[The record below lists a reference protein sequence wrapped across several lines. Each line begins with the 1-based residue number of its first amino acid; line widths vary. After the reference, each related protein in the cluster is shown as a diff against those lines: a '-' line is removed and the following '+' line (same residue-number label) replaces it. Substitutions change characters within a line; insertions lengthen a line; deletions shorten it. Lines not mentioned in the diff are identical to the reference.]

1 MASGTSGCVSREALS
16 AGSGA
21 SIDAWGRALV
31 ERAKRVF
38 FDNFELILVAVLT
51 LAAAYTVLA
60 ASNKLAFLNFFYIPV
75 LLAAFFLGRRRGVL
89 ASVVAVLL
97 IVVFAVI
104 DPELFARNSL
114 ESPALNLFLWGAF
127 LIVTAY
133 VVGTLY
139 DLKARAALDLK
150 QAYEGI
156 LEIVAKF
163 IDAVDGYTQEHSVRV
178 SRLACKIAGQM
189 DLTPEIC
196 ENIRVAGLLHDIGKL
211 DINLEV
217 LNKASALTPTE
228 WKHMMTHTNKGTALI
243 EPMGG
248 LLRDVLPIVQY
259 HHEFF
264 DGTGYYGVGDE
275 EIPLGARIL
284 AVADSYDAMIT
295 DRPYRSG
302 RTPREAK
309 NEIQLRAR
317 QQYDPNVVE
326 AFLVVMR
333 NEVQID

>member
-1 MASGTSGCVSREALS
+1 MCSSTTSS
-16 AGSGA
+16 
-21 SIDAWGRALV
+21 
-31 ERAKRVF
+31 
-38 FDNFELILVAVLT
+38 LILVIVLT
-51 LAAAYTVLA
+51 IAAAYTVLV

-97 IVVFAVI
+97 IAVFAVI
-104 DPELFARNSL
+104 DPELFSQNDARG
-114 ESPALNLFLWGAF
+114 SPALSLFLWGAF

-139 DLKARAALDLK
+139 DLKSRATADLK

-178 SRLACKIAGQM
+178 SRLACKIAEEM
-189 DLTPEIC
+189 ELIPETC
-196 ENIRVAGLLHDIGKL
+196 ETIRVAGLLHDIGKL
-211 DINLEV
+211 DINLDV
-217 LNKASALTPTE
+217 LNKASALTPAE
-228 WKHMMTHTNKGTALI
+228 WKHMMTHTHKGTALI

-264 DGTGYYGVGDE
+264 DGTGYYGVGRRGD
-275 EIPLGARIL
+275 PSRRAN
-284 AVADSYDAMIT
+284 
-295 DRPYRSG
+295 
-302 RTPREAK
+302 PRRRR
-309 NEIQLRAR
+309 QL
-317 QQYDPNVVE
+317 
-326 AFLVVMR
+326 
-333 NEVQID
+333 

>member
-1 MASGTSGCVSREALS
+1 MTSAL
-16 AGSGA
+16 GGEH
-21 SIDAWGRALV
+21 LMQ
-31 ERAKRVF
+31 RAKRVF
-38 FDNFELILVAVLT
+38 FDNFELVLVIVLT
-51 LAAAYTVLA
+51 VAAAYTVLL

-97 IVVFAVI
+97 ITVFAVI
-104 DPELFARNSL
+104 NPDLFANNAV
-114 ESPALNLFLWGAF
+114 EAPALNLFLWGAF

-139 DLKARAALDLK
+139 DLNSRANTDLK

-178 SRLACKIAGQM
+178 ARLACAIAKEMGL
-189 DLTPEIC
+189 DSESC
-196 ENIRVAGLLHDIGKL
+196 ETVRVAGLLHDIGKL
-211 DINLEV
+211 DINLDV
-217 LNKASALTPTE
+217 LNKASALTPME
-228 WKHMMTHTNKGTALI
+228 WNHMMSHTSKGTALI

-248 LLRDVLPIVQY
+248 LLRDVLPVVQY
-259 HHEFF
+259 HHEYF
-264 DGTGYYGVGDE
+264 DGTGYYGAGEE

-295 DRPYRSG
+295 DRPYRTG

-309 NEIQLRAR
+309 NEIQLRAK
-317 QQYDPNVVE
+317 QQYDPRVVD
-326 AFLVVMR
+326 AFLLVMR
-333 NEVQID
+333 NEVQSD

>member
-1 MASGTSGCVSREALS
+1 VCLGGEQLVEQAK
-16 AGSGA
+16 
-21 SIDAWGRALV
+21 RAL
-31 ERAKRVF
+31 
-38 FDNFELILVAVLT
+38 FDNFELILVGVLT
-51 LAAAYTVLA
+51 AAAAYTVLA
-60 ASNKLAFLNFFYIPV
+60 APNKLAFLDFFYIPV
-75 LLAAFFLGRRRGVL
+75 LVAAFFLGRRRGVL

-104 DPELFARNSL
+104 DPELFAGSTV

-127 LIVTAY
+127 LVVTAY

-139 DLKARAALDLK
+139 DLKSKATVDLK

-178 SRLACKIAGQM
+178 SHLATKIARNMELDSQA
-189 DLTPEIC
+189 C
-196 ENIRVAGLLHDIGKL
+196 ETIRVAGLLHDIGKL

-217 LNKASALTPTE
+217 LNKASALTPAE

-295 DRPYRSG
+295 DRPYRAG

-317 QQYDPNVVE
+317 QQYDPKVVE
-326 AFLVVMR
+326 SFLVVMR

>member
-1 MASGTSGCVSREALS
+1 
-16 AGSGA
+16 
-21 SIDAWGRALV
+21 V
-31 ERAKRVF
+31 ERAKRAF
-38 FDNFELILVAVLT
+38 FDNFELILVGVLT
-51 LAAAYTVLA
+51 MAVAYTVLA
-60 ASNKLAFLNFFYIPV
+60 AANKMAFLNFFYIPV
-75 LLAAFFLGRRRGVL
+75 LLAAFFLGRRHGVL
-89 ASVVAVLL
+89 ASVAAVLM
-97 IVVFAVI
+97 IGIFVVI
-104 DPELFARNSL
+104 DPDRFGGDTGDS
-114 ESPALNLFLWGAF
+114 SALGIFLWAAF

-139 DLKARAALDLK
+139 DLKAKATVDLK

-178 SRLACKIAGQM
+178 SRLACKIAEEMQLKG
-189 DLTPEIC
+189 DTC
-196 ENIRVAGLLHDIGKL
+196 ETIRVAGLLHDIGKL

-217 LNKASALTPTE
+217 LNKASALTPAE
-228 WKHMMTHTNKGTALI
+228 WKHMMTHTHKGTALI

-295 DRPYRSG
+295 DRPYRAG

-309 NEIQLRAR
+309 NEIQLRAS
-317 QQYDPNVVE
+317 QQYDPKVVE
-326 AFLVVMR
+326 SFLIVMR

>member
-1 MASGTSGCVSREALS
+1 
-16 AGSGA
+16 
-21 SIDAWGRALV
+21 V
-31 ERAKRVF
+31 ERAKRAF
-38 FDNFELILVAVLT
+38 FENFELILVGVLT
-51 LAAAYTVLA
+51 LAVAYTVLGA
-60 ASNKLAFLNFFYIPV
+60 ANKLAFLNFFYIPV
-75 LLAAFFLGRRRGVL
+75 LLAAFFLGRRHGIL
-89 ASVVAVLL
+89 ASFAAVLM
-97 IVVFAVI
+97 IGIFVVI
-104 DPELFARNSL
+104 NPELFVPDAIRQLGVDQEAVAS
-114 ESPALNLFLWGAF
+114 SAISVFLWAAF

-139 DLKARAALDLK
+139 DLKARATVDLK

-178 SRLACKIAGQM
+178 SRLACKIAENM
-189 DLTPEIC
+189 ELKAEAC
-196 ENIRVAGLLHDIGKL
+196 ETIRVAGLLHDIGKL
-211 DINLEV
+211 DINLDV

-228 WKHMMTHTNKGTALI
+228 WKHMMTHTHKGTALI

-295 DRPYRSG
+295 DRPYRAG

-309 NEIQLRAR
+309 SEIQLRAS
-317 QQYDPNVVE
+317 QQYDPRVVE
-326 AFLVVMR
+326 SFLRVMR
-333 NEVQID
+333 NEVQMD

>member
-1 MASGTSGCVSREALS
+1 MQ
-16 AGSGA
+16 
-21 SIDAWGRALV
+21 
-31 ERAKRVF
+31 RAKRVF
-38 FDNFELILVAVLT
+38 FDNFELVLVVVLT
-51 LAAAYTVLA
+51 VAAAYTVLL

-97 IVVFAVI
+97 ITVFAVI
-104 DPELFARNSL
+104 NPGLFANDAV
-114 ESPALNLFLWGAF
+114 EAPALNLFLWGAF

-139 DLKARAALDLK
+139 DLNTKANTDLK

-178 SRLACKIAGQM
+178 SRLACKIAEEMG
-189 DLTPEIC
+189 LNPELC
-196 ENIRVAGLLHDIGKL
+196 ETVRVAGLLHDIGKL
-211 DINLEV
+211 DINLDV
-217 LNKASALTPTE
+217 LTKASALTPTE
-228 WKHMMTHTNKGTALI
+228 WNHMMSHTTKGTALI

-259 HHEFF
+259 HHEYF
-264 DGTGYYGVGDE
+264 DGTGYYGVAE
-275 EIPLGARIL
+275 EDIPLGARIL
-284 AVADSYDAMIT
+284 AVSDSYDAMIT
-295 DRPYRSG
+295 DRPYRTG

-309 NEIQLRAR
+309 SEIQHRAKL
-317 QQYDPNVVE
+317 QYDPRVVE
-326 AFLVVMR
+326 AFLMVMR
-333 NEVQID
+333 NEVQSD

>member
-1 MASGTSGCVSREALS
+1 MTASAL
-16 AGSGA
+16 GGEH
-21 SIDAWGRALV
+21 WMQ
-31 ERAKRVF
+31 RAKRVF
-38 FDNFELILVAVLT
+38 FDNFELVLVIVLT
-51 LAAAYTVLA
+51 VAAAYTVLL

-97 IVVFAVI
+97 ITVFAVI
-104 DPELFARNSL
+104 NPDLFANDVV
-114 ESPALNLFLWGAF
+114 EAPALNLFLWGAF

-139 DLKARAALDLK
+139 DLNTKANTDLK

-178 SRLACKIAGQM
+178 SRLACKIAEEMG
-189 DLTPEIC
+189 LTPESC
-196 ENIRVAGLLHDIGKL
+196 ETIRVAGLLHDIGKL
-211 DINLEV
+211 DINLDV
-217 LNKASALTPTE
+217 LTKASALTPTE
-228 WKHMMTHTNKGTALI
+228 WNHMMSHTNKGTALI

-259 HHEFF
+259 HHEYF
-264 DGTGYYGVGDE
+264 DGTGYYGVADE
-275 EIPLGARIL
+275 DIPLGARIL
-284 AVADSYDAMIT
+284 AVSDSYDAMIT
-295 DRPYRSG
+295 DRPYRTG

-309 NEIQLRAR
+309 NEIQLRAK
-317 QQYDPNVVE
+317 QQYDPRVVE
-326 AFLVVMR
+326 AFLLVMR

>member
-1 MASGTSGCVSREALS
+1 M
-16 AGSGA
+16 
-21 SIDAWGRALV
+21 
-31 ERAKRVF
+31 ERAKRLL

-51 LAAAYTVLA
+51 LATAYTVLIS
-60 ASNKLAFLNFFYIPV
+60 SNKLAFLNFFYIPV
-75 LLAAFFLGRRRGVL
+75 LLAAFFLGRRRGIL
-89 ASVVAVLL
+89 ASVVAVLM
-97 IVVFAVI
+97 IAMFVVI
-104 DPELFARNSL
+104 NPELFAHNTI
-114 ESPALNLFLWGAF
+114 ETPALNVLLWGSF
-127 LIVTAY
+127 LIITAY

-139 DLKARAALDLK
+139 DIKTRATVDLK

-178 SRLACKIAGQM
+178 SRLACKIAREM
-189 DLTPEIC
+189 DLNTDAC
-196 ENIRVAGLLHDIGKL
+196 ETIRVAGLLHDIGKL
-211 DINLEV
+211 DINLDV

-317 QQYDPNVVE
+317 QQYDPKVVE

-333 NEVQID
+333 NEVQTD

>member
-1 MASGTSGCVSREALS
+1 
-16 AGSGA
+16 
-21 SIDAWGRALV
+21 V

-38 FDNFELILVAVLT
+38 FDNFELILVGVLT
-51 LAAAYTVLA
+51 LGTAYTVLI
-60 ASNKLAFLNFFYIPV
+60 SNNKLAFLNFFYIPV
-75 LLAAFFLGRRRGVL
+75 LLAAFFLGRRRGIL
-89 ASVVAVLL
+89 ASVVAVLM
-97 IVVFAVI
+97 ITVFVVI
-104 DPELFARNSL
+104 NPDLFAHNTI
-114 ESPALNLFLWGAF
+114 EAPVLNVFLWGAF

-139 DLKARAALDLK
+139 DLKSRATADLK

-178 SRLACKIAGQM
+178 SRLACKIGEQM
-189 DLTPEIC
+189 GLDAEAC

-217 LNKASALTPTE
+217 LNKASALSPAE
-228 WKHMMTHTNKGTALI
+228 WKYMMTHTSKGTALI

-248 LLRDVLPIVQY
+248 LLRNVLPIVKY

-264 DGTGYYGVGDE
+264 DGTGYYGAGE
-275 EIPLGARIL
+275 EDIPLGARIL

-295 DRPYRSG
+295 DRPYRTG

-317 QQYDPNVVE
+317 QQYDPAVVE
-326 AFLVVMR
+326 AFLIVMR

>member
-1 MASGTSGCVSREALS
+1 
-16 AGSGA
+16 
-21 SIDAWGRALV
+21 V
-31 ERAKRVF
+31 EQAKRAF

-60 ASNKLAFLNFFYIPV
+60 ATNKLAFLNFFYIPV
-75 LLAAFFLGRRRGVL
+75 LLAAFFLGRRHGVL
-89 ASVVAVLL
+89 ASIVAVLL
-97 IVVFAVI
+97 IVMFAII
-104 DPELFARNSL
+104 DPDLFAGSTL
-114 ESPALNLFLWGAF
+114 ENPAVNLFLWGAF
-127 LIVTAY
+127 LVVTAY

-139 DLKARAALDLK
+139 DLKARATVDLK

-178 SRLACKIAGQM
+178 SRLACKVAQDM
-189 DLTPEIC
+189 ELEADAC
-196 ENIRVAGLLHDIGKL
+196 ETIRVAGLLHDIGKL

-217 LNKASALTPTE
+217 LNKASALTPAE
-228 WKHMMTHTNKGTALI
+228 WKHMMTHTHKGTALI

-275 EIPLGARIL
+275 EIPIGARIL
-284 AVADSYDAMIT
+284 AVTDSYDAMIT
-295 DRPYRSG
+295 DRPYRAG

-309 NEIQLRAR
+309 SEIQLRAS
-317 QQYDPNVVE
+317 QQYDPRVVE
-326 AFLVVMR
+326 SFLRVMR